1 MTKRKKDQN
10 KVVKYAL
17 LRGRLV
23 PREQVIEKE
32 LTEKKKPGP
41 KPKVTAESQTVAKLP
56 GSEDFE
62 IKEQK

>member
-1 MTKRKKDQN
+1 MSRKSDQN

-17 LRGRLV
+17 LRGHLV
-23 PREQVIEKE
+23 PRDEVIKSE

-41 KPKVTAESQTVAKLP
+41 KPKAAAETPKLP